1 VRGPSG
7 GEPGA
12 GGEPGPGPG
21 PGGGKPGEQAAGGK
35 PLEQAA
41 ALGTEPVG
49 RLLWHACT
57 QTTMSVGVYGV
68 YALSNAWFVSRAVG
82 PVGLA
87 AVNLVAPALLALG
100 AVATA
105 VGVAGGSMVSRSL
118 GAAAPDRA
126 ARAAGTAFTVFW
138 LCAALVSAGGLLL
151 LNPLLTVL
159 GATGA
164 TRGYAYAYG
173 QILLAGAPAATG
185 FSSLVRAEGRMRF
198 SALLWIVPVLTQIS
212 LDPLLIYG
220 LGLGVRG
227 AGLGTVGGQAVS
239 AGMSV
244 WFFFFQRVRPYRVTA
259 ADLRPHGATLR
270 ELLALGTPT
279 FLSSAGASVLAAVAN
294 NLLAAMGGAVT
305 LAAYA
310 LCTRIG
316 TFATMPQTGIAQ
328 GLQPV
333 AGYNAGLGRGTRV
346 QRAISL
352 ALRATL
358 LYGAVVCVI
367 MLVFARPL
375 VAVFTSDPALRA
387 HTVSALRLLA
397 LTYLFAGVSPL
408 IAASFQ
414 AVGRRGPAYLI
425 SAGTIV
431 AVRIPMLLACS
442 RFGISG
448 VLASFPAA
456 ECTAA
461 ALALFIL
468 HRYRASAGGLSGLP
482 CQAAPARPR
491 GDQESEPS

>member
-1 VRGPSG
+1 MKG
-7 GEPGA
+7 GVVLR
-12 GGEPGPGPG
+12 
-21 PGGGKPGEQAAGGK
+21 EQ
-35 PLEQAA
+35 PA

-49 RLLWHACT
+49 PLLWHACT

-82 PVGLA
+82 PIGLA

-105 VGVAGGSMVSRSL
+105 VGVAGGSIVSRSL
-118 GAAAPDRA
+118 GAADPRRA
-126 ARAAGTAFTVFW
+126 ARAAGNAFTVFW
-138 LCAALVSAGGLLL
+138 LCAAVVGIGGLLL
-151 LNPLLTVL
+151 LNPLLTLL
-159 GATGA
+159 GATEA
-164 TRGYAYAYG
+164 TRGYAHAYG
-173 QILLAGAPAATG
+173 QILLAGAPMATG

-198 SALLWIVPVLTQIS
+198 SALLWIVPVLTQIG

-227 AGLGTVGGQAVS
+227 ASLGTVGGQAVS

-279 FLSSAGASVLAAVAN
+279 FLSSVGASVMAAVAN
-294 NLLAAMGGAVT
+294 NLLSAMGGPVT

-310 LCTRIG
+310 LCVRIG

-333 AGYNAGLGRGTRV
+333 AGYNAGLGRIARV
-346 QRAISL
+346 DRAISL
-352 ALRATL
+352 TLRATL
-358 LYGAVVCVI
+358 LYGAVACVI
-367 MLVFARPL
+367 LLVLAHPL
-375 VAVFTSDPALRA
+375 VAVFTSDPALRV

-408 IAASFQ
+408 IASCFQ

-425 SAGTIV
+425 SAGTILL
-431 AVRIPMLLACS
+431 VRIPVLLAFS
-442 RFGISG
+442 RFGTSG
-448 VLASFPAA
+448 VLVSFPAA
-456 ECTAA
+456 EFTAA
-461 ALALFIL
+461 TLALFIL
-468 HRYRASAGGLSGLP
+468 HRYRTSAGGLAVLP
-482 CQAAPARPR
+482 CQAAHAQPR
-491 GDQESEPS
+491 GDQESEGS

>member
-1 VRGPSG
+1 MK
-7 GEPGA
+7 
-12 GGEPGPGPG
+12 
-21 PGGGKPGEQAAGGK
+21 GGGALREQ
-35 PLEQAA
+35 PA

-82 PVGLA
+82 PIGLA
-87 AVNLVAPALLALG
+87 SVNVVAPALLALG

-105 VGVAGGSMVSRSL
+105 VGVAGGSMVSRGL
-118 GAAAPDRA
+118 GAADPQRA
-126 ARAAGTAFTVFW
+126 ARAAGNAFTVFW
-138 LCAALVSAGGLLL
+138 LCSTVVGIGGLLS
-151 LNPLLTVL
+151 LNPLLTLL
-159 GATGA
+159 GATEA
-164 TRGYAYAYG
+164 TRGYAHAYG
-173 QILLAGAPAATG
+173 QILLAGAPTATG

-198 SALLWIVPVLTQIS
+198 SALLWIVPVLTQIG

-244 WFFFFQRVRPYRVTA
+244 WFFFFQRARPYRVTA

-270 ELLALGTPT
+270 ELLTLGAPT
-279 FLSSAGASVLAAVAN
+279 FLSSVSASVLAAVAN
-294 NLLAAMGGAVT
+294 NLLVAMGGPVT

-333 AGYNAGLGRGTRV
+333 AGYNAGLGLGTRV
-346 QRAISL
+346 ERAIGL

-358 LYGAVVCVI
+358 LYGAVICVI
-367 MLVFARPL
+367 LLVFAHPL
-375 VAVFTSDPALRA
+375 VAVFTSDPALRIRA
-387 HTVSALRLLA
+387 VSALRLLA

-408 IAASFQ
+408 IAACFQ

-425 SAGTIV
+425 SAGTILL
-431 AVRIPMLLACS
+431 VRIPMLLAFS
-442 RFGISG
+442 RFGPSG
-448 VLASFPAA
+448 VLVSFPVA
-456 ECTAA
+456 EGTAA
-461 ALALFIL
+461 TLALFIL
-468 HRYRASAGGLSGLP
+468 HRYRASAGGLVVLP
-482 CQAAPARPR
+482 CQGAHGQPR
-491 GDQESEPS
+491 ADQESEGS